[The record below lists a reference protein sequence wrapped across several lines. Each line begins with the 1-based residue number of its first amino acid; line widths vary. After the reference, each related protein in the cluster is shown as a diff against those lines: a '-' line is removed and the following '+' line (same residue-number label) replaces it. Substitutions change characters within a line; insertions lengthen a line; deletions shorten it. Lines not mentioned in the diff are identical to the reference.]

1 MINETTSTNSL
12 ECPAGQTIMVDF
24 ANYGRYEGADVCP
37 HKTVTVSDAKGA
49 LAMSKSVISFHYR
62 VMSTSVRQSHPSSK

>member
-37 HKTVTVSDAKGA
+37 HKTVTVSYEGTG
-49 LAMSKSVISFHYR
+49 I
-62 VMSTSVRQSHPSSK
+62 